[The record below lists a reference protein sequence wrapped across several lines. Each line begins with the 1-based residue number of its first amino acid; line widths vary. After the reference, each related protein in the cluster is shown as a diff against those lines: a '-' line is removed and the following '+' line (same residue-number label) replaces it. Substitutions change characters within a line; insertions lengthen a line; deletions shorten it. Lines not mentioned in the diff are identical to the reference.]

1 LVAGLPVPDADPTP
15 VSGSWS
21 ETMPIVIECFRPSET
36 VAFTQRSS
44 RSRIVA
50 QMRHQTRAFPPFLG
64 AEMPHELIF
73 DSSEIHL
80 ISLF

>member
-1 LVAGLPVPDADPTP
+1 MPDADPTP
-15 VSGSWS
+15 VSGSCS
-21 ETMPIVIECFRPSET
+21 ETKPIVIECFRPLET
-36 VAFTQRSS
+36 VAFTQHAT

-50 QMRHQTRAFPPFLG
+50 QMRHQTRAIPPFFR